1 MKYIHLQ
8 DGFVDSK
15 EKTIESSQTGVTL
28 DDYYSGKYVPLN
40 DKQLA
45 FLESNPNISPIEA
58 FLMVT
63 TPSQEEIF
71 QQRKRDKIYQIY
83 RYDQSEAVNVFF
95 VNNTP
100 MWLSRSARASLYTTL
115 NAYKANNK
123 ELITLWTSG
132 ASPIP
137 ITLNLTVFESLL
149 MSLEIYA
156 KECYDKTSEHKANIS
171 KIETIEELVAYDH
184 TSGYPEKLRVQI

>member
-15 EKTIESSQTGVTL
+15 EKTIESNQTGVTL

-45 FLESNPNISPIEA
+45 FLESNSNISPIEA

-95 VNNTP
+95 VNDTP

-115 NAYKANNK
+115 NAYKANSK
-123 ELITLWTSG
+123 EQITLWTSG

-156 KECYDKTSEHKANIS
+156 KECYDKTSEHKANVS
-171 KIETIEELVAYDH
+171 RIETIEELIAYDH
-184 TSGYPEKLRVQI
+184 TLGYPDKLRVQI

>member
-15 EKTIESSQTGVTL
+15 EKTIESNQIGVTL

-40 DKQLA
+40 EKQMV
-45 FLESNPNISPIEA
+45 FLESNPDISPIEA

-115 NAYKANNK
+115 NAYKVNNK
-123 ELITLWTSG
+123 EQITLWTSG

-137 ITLNLTVFESLL
+137 MTLNLTVFESLL

-156 KECYDKTSEHKANIS
+156 KECYDKTSEHKANVS
-171 KIETIEELVAYDH
+171 RIETIEELVAYDH
-184 TSGYPEKLRVQI
+184 TFGYPEKLSVQI